1 MVSSDWSRLSMTI
14 LIGALGG
21 ICFAAL
27 GLPLPWMLGAL
38 FCTLVAALM
47 GAPLKA
53 PERARP
59 WVVAVIGVMLGASF
73 APDTFAHAQGWVLS
87 LLGLFFSVALS
98 AVLVVPFYI
107 RVGRMDGVTALF
119 SSMPGGL
126 AEMMEIGRQYG
137 GDDRAIILAHAA
149 RIVVTIAIVAV
160 WFRVIL
166 GLEVGGLAANGK
178 GAAIGA
184 MDAALLT
191 ACGGVGAIA
200 GTRLRLPA
208 PTFLGP
214 MILSAAIHLG
224 GLSASTPPPWLVIA
238 AQVMLGTIMGCRF
251 MGLPLRR
258 VLRAIALSFGAT
270 TIMLA
275 IALGCAVTFHRTFG
289 QTTEQVLLAY
299 APGGLTEMSL
309 VALSMG
315 ADVAYIATHHMMR
328 VIALLAVAPALLGW
342 IAKRMGYTTK
352 P

>member
-1 MVSSDWSRLSMTI
+1 MASSDWSRLTMTI

-87 LLGLFFSVALS
+87 LLGLFFCVALS
-98 AVLVVPFYI
+98 AALVVPFYI
-107 RVGRMDGVTALF
+107 RVGRMDRVTALF

-149 RIVVTIAIVAV
+149 RIVVTIALVAL
-160 WFRVIL
+160 WFRVVL
-166 GLEVGGLAANGK
+166 GLEVAGLSAGE
-178 GAAIGA
+178 GAHLGPA
-184 MDAALLT
+184 DAALLIG
-191 ACGGVGAIA
+191 CGVLGALA
-200 GTRLRLPA
+200 GQRLRLPA

-214 MILSAAIHLG
+214 MILSAAVHLA

-251 MGLPLRR
+251 MGLPMRR
-258 VLRAIALSFGAT
+258 ALRAIALSIGAT
-270 TIMLA
+270 TIMLT
-275 IALGCAVTFHRTFG
+275 IALSCAVAFHSTFG
-289 QTTEQVLLAY
+289 QTAEQVLLAY

-315 ADVAYIATHHMMR
+315 EDVAYIATHHMLR
-328 VIALLAVAPALLGW
+328 VITLLALAPTILGW
-342 IAKRMGYTTK
+342 IVKRMGYTTK
-352 P
+352 R